1 MNKFENMAETQI
13 PKSRDS
19 KVDIN
24 ALLAKVRTQKNKEKK
39 ENIIFVGL
47 ICGVVAVTGVIA
59 SL

>member
-13 PKSRDS
+13 PKSKDS
-19 KVDIN
+19 RVDIN